1 MRLYNVPCNHQEP
14 PQGEE
19 IDTNSA
25 GCSHRRIAGNV
36 GDWET
41 GKSLPS
47 YTALI
52 HLAKC
57 LDVSADVLLGLEG
70 QKNLEEDLA
79 AEEKQLINQIRC
91 LDQRDQKD
99 IEDFAALKYQRTID
113 HK

>member
-1 MRLYNVPCNHQEP
+1 MFPAIIKSLRKAKKLTQIQLVAAIGVSP
-14 PQGEE
+14 
-19 IDTNSA
+19 
-25 GCSHRRIAGNV
+25 GNV

>member
-1 MRLYNVPCNHQEP
+1 MFPAIIKSLRKAKKLTQIQLAEAIGVSP
-14 PQGEE
+14 
-19 IDTNSA
+19 
-25 GCSHRRIAGNV
+25 GNV

>member
-1 MRLYNVPCNHQEP
+1 MVPAIIKSLRKAKKLTQIQLAAAIGVSP
-14 PQGEE
+14 
-19 IDTNSA
+19 
-25 GCSHRRIAGNV
+25 GNV

-41 GKSLPS
+41 GKSLSS

-70 QKNLEEDLA
+70 QKNLEEDLT
-79 AEEKQLINQIRC
+79 AEENQLINQIRC

>member
-1 MRLYNVPCNHQEP
+1 MFPAIIKSLRKAKKL
-14 PQGEE
+14 PQIQLAAAIGV
-19 IDTNSA
+19 SP
-25 GCSHRRIAGNV
+25 GNV

>member
-1 MRLYNVPCNHQEP
+1 MFPAIIKSLRKAKKLTQIQLAAAIGVSP
-14 PQGEE
+14 
-19 IDTNSA
+19 
-25 GCSHRRIAGNV
+25 GNV

-70 QKNLEEDLA
+70 QKNLEEDLT
-79 AEEKQLINQIRC
+79 AEENQLINQIRC

>member
-1 MRLYNVPCNHQEP
+1 MMFPAIIKSLRKAKKLTQIQLAAAIGVSP
-14 PQGEE
+14 
-19 IDTNSA
+19 
-25 GCSHRRIAGNV
+25 GNV

-70 QKNLEEDLA
+70 QKHVKEELTD
-79 AEEKQLINQIRC
+79 EENRLISQIRC
-91 LDQRDQKD
+91 LDPRDQKD
-99 IEDFAALKYQRTID
+99 IEDFVALKSQRAID

>member
-1 MRLYNVPCNHQEP
+1 MFPAIIKSLRKAKKLTQIQLAEAIGVSP
-14 PQGEE
+14 
-19 IDTNSA
+19 
-25 GCSHRRIAGNV
+25 GNV

-70 QKNLEEDLA
+70 QKNLEEDLT
-79 AEEKQLINQIRC
+79 AEENQLINQIRC

>member
-1 MRLYNVPCNHQEP
+1 MFPAIIKSLRKAKKLTQIQLVAAIGVSP
-14 PQGEE
+14 
-19 IDTNSA
+19 
-25 GCSHRRIAGNV
+25 GNV

-70 QKNLEEDLA
+70 QKNLEEDLT
-79 AEEKQLINQIRC
+79 AEENQLINQIRC

>member
-1 MRLYNVPCNHQEP
+1 MFPAIIKSLRKAKKLTQIQLAAAIGVSP
-14 PQGEE
+14 
-19 IDTNSA
+19 
-25 GCSHRRIAGNV
+25 GNV

>member
-1 MRLYNVPCNHQEP
+1 MFPAIIKSLRKAKKLTQIQLAAAIGVSP
-14 PQGEE
+14 
-19 IDTNSA
+19 
-25 GCSHRRIAGNV
+25 GNV

-41 GKSLPS
+41 GKSMPS

-79 AEEKQLINQIRC
+79 AEENQLINQIRC